1 MPRTTKSESTLGS
14 AKTTKSTKTA
24 STVTVK
30 LQLPGQLAETAKV
43 KPTVA
48 ELIEDRNLGNYEV
61 SVNGSKVSSSYTFQ
75 KNDIV
80 RVGVPTKSS
89 N

>member
-1 MPRTTKSESTLGS
+1 MAKKSTSTLTS
-14 AKTTKSTKTA
+14 AKKTVKKTEKVE
-24 STVTVK
+24 TVSVK

-43 KPTVA
+43 RPTVA
-48 ELIEDRNLGNYEV
+48 ELIEDNLAKYEV
-61 SVNGSKVSSSYTFQ
+61 SVNGQKVAADYKFA

-80 RVGVPTKSS
+80 RVGIPTKSA